1 MKSLP
6 AHTKSNGILPWKNFN
21 FSFFIIFVF
30 SGSSGKSRDER
41 FLLQEANGT
50 FLQSGYYKA
59 IQAKKD
65 RESKVR
71 FICVQDLL

>member
-1 MKSLP
+1 M
-6 AHTKSNGILPWKNFN
+6 
-21 FSFFIIFVF
+21 F

-65 RESKVR
+65 RESKVCMMDMPDEILAIFLLAHSFMNR
-71 FICVQDLL
+71 F